1 MDKKK
6 IKLPILI
13 TIVITVMFL
22 YIQSINV
29 KSSIGTISLRGT
41 EQSINKSHLEQ
52 IKIIEADLNK
62 LTSQEFMGRL
72 TGTRGNE
79 KAGEYLVDRFRE
91 IGIKPFN
98 KNQYFHEFDQEVYYP
113 DRSEHYMK
121 IIFKDGSEK
130 VCEYGKDYIDQIR
143 LSTVDLKCQVVMD
156 KKELASRTT
165 GEIAIVVDDDSI
177 NKNMFR
183 SNTKAILRKRKDF
196 FGVPQIA
203 HRGAAYIQI
212 DDKLYDE
219 MFEKKAKE
227 VIIKSR
233 YKTNNSTVKNIIGK
247 IPGKKKE
254 KAFIIS
260 AHFDHV
266 GWDGDIMFP
275 GAIDNGSGTVAILN
289 IAEQLVNG
297 KELENDTYICGFN
310 GEEFGLFGSR
320 AFANHIKDK
329 YSEII
334 VINIDCIGK
343 INGKRLGIHGDASK
357 NDILKKDMKSILDKK
372 NIDNFTGTIPNSDHS
387 SFSHDGMYS
396 ISLIQENLFK
406 EGESIHTPKDSTELV
421 DYEYLKKICDVVV
434 EFIYEFQNKSY
445 IE

>member
-1 MDKKK
+1 MDD
-6 IKLPILI
+6 
-13 TIVITVMFL
+13 
-22 YIQSINV
+22 
-29 KSSIGTISLRGT
+29 
-41 EQSINKSHLEQ
+41 E
-52 IKIIEADLNK
+52 
-62 LTSQEFMGRL
+62 
-72 TGTRGNE
+72 
-79 KAGEYLVDRFRE
+79 
-91 IGIKPFN
+91 
-98 KNQYFHEFDQEVYYP
+98 
-113 DRSEHYMK
+113 
-121 IIFKDGSEK
+121 
-130 VCEYGKDYIDQIR
+130 
-143 LSTVDLKCQVVMD
+143 
-156 KKELASRTT
+156 
-165 GEIAIVVDDDSI
+165 SI

-212 DDKLYDE
+212 NDDLYDE
-219 MFEKKAKE
+219 ILERKGKE

-233 YKTNNSTVKNIIGK
+233 YKTGNSNVNNIIGK

-297 KELENDTYICGFN
+297 KKLENDTYICGFN
-310 GEEFGLFGSR
+310 GEEFGLLGSK
-320 AFANHIKDK
+320 AFSSYMRDK

-343 INGKRLGIHGDASK
+343 INGNRLGIHGDSQK
-357 NDILKKDMKSILDKK
+357 NDKLKKDMKSILDKK
-372 NIDNFTGTIPNSDHS
+372 SIDNFIGTIPNSDHS
-387 SFSHDGMYS
+387 SFCYDGMYS
-396 ISLIQENLFK
+396 ISLIQENLFN
-406 EGESIHTPKDSTELV
+406 EGESIHTPNDSSQLV

-434 EFIYEFQNKSY
+434 EFIYQFEGMKY
-445 IE
+445 KE

>member
-1 MDKKK
+1 MNKKR
-6 IKLPILI
+6 IILPILLTLMMVTLLLSKSYFSVQTSI
-13 TIVITVMFL
+13 ETIKL
-22 YIQSINV
+22 KENV
-29 KSSIGTISLRGT
+29 GKV
-41 EQSINKSHLEQ
+41 NKSHLEQ
-52 IKIIEADLNK
+52 IKIIETDLNK
-62 LTSQEFMGRL
+62 LTSDEFMGRL
-72 TGTRGNE
+72 TGTMGNE
-79 KAGEYLVDRFRE
+79 KAGKYLMKRFE
-91 IGIKPFN
+91 KIGIKPFDGSN
-98 KNQYFHEFDQEVYYP
+98 YYHEFNQEVYFP

-121 IIFKDGSEK
+121 VIFEDGSEK
-130 VCEYGKDYIDQIR
+130 ICEYGKDYIDQIR
-143 LSTVDLKCQVVMD
+143 LSKVDLNCQLVLD
-156 KKELASRTT
+156 QKELDNRTT

-203 HRGAAYIQI
+203 HKGAAYIQI
-212 DDKLYDE
+212 DDELYDE
-219 MFEKKAKE
+219 IFEKNAKE

-233 YKTNNSTVKNIIGK
+233 YKTGDSIVKNVIGR

-310 GEEFGLFGSR
+310 GEEFGLFGSK
-320 AFANHIKDK
+320 AFANHIKGK

-334 VINIDCIGK
+334 VINIDCVGK
-343 INGKRLGIHGDASK
+343 INGKRLGIHGDSPK
-357 NDILKKDMKSILDKK
+357 NDKLKEDIKGILDKK
-372 NIDNFTGTIPNSDHS
+372 SIDNFTGSIPNSDHS
-387 SFSHDGMYS
+387 SFSYDGMYS
-396 ISLIQENLFK
+396 ISLIQENLFN
-406 EGESIHTPKDSTELV
+406 EGESIHTPNDSSELV
-421 DYEYLKKICDVVV
+421 DYEYLKEICDVVV
-434 EFIYEFQNKSY
+434 DFIYKFEDESY
-445 IE
+445 K